1 VSELFAA
8 SLTAFWLGILAAIS
22 PCPLATNIAAISYI
36 GKDLKSGARVLASGA
51 LYALGRVAAYVL
63 VAVLVVSSVLSIPA
77 VAAFLQGGMNRI
89 LGPLLIL
96 IGAFVLGW
104 IRIPTFDWGGRGDA
118 LKQRATR
125 GGLAGAGLLG
135 MLFALSFCP
144 ISAGL
149 FFGSLIPLSVSSGSR
164 IVVPALFGVG
174 TGLPVVAFAIM
185 LGLGVRQL
193 GQVFQ
198 ALTRVERWARLSTGA
213 VFILIGVYFVATRIV
228 GLNL

>member
-1 VSELFAA
+1 VNELLAA

-36 GKDLKSGARVLASGA
+36 GKDLKSGGRVLASGA

-63 VAVLVVSSVLSIPA
+63 VAVLVVSSVLSIPS
-77 VAAFLQGGMNRI
+77 VASFLQGGMNRI
-89 LGPLLIL
+89 LGPLLIV

-104 IRIPTFDWGGRGDA
+104 IRLPKLDWGGRGEA
-118 LKQRATR
+118 LQQRAAR
-125 GGLAGAGLLG
+125 GGFAGAGLLG

-144 ISAGL
+144 VSAGL

-174 TGLPVVAFAIM
+174 TGLPVVVFAIM

>member
-1 VSELFAA
+1 MSELFAA

-36 GKDLKSGARVLASGA
+36 GKDLKTGARVLASGA

-77 VAAFLQGGMNRI
+77 VATFLQGGMNRI
-89 LGPLLIL
+89 LGPLLIV

-104 IRIPTFDWGGRGDA
+104 IRLPKLDWGGRGEA
-118 LKQRATR
+118 LQQRAAR
-125 GGLAGAGLLG
+125 GGFAGAGLLG
-135 MLFALSFCP
+135 ILFALSFCP
-144 ISAGL
+144 VSAGL
-149 FFGSLIPLSVSSGSR
+149 FFGSLIPLSLSSGSR
-164 IVVPALFGVG
+164 MVVPALFGLG
-174 TGLPVVAFAIM
+174 TGLPVVVFAIM

-198 ALTRVERWARLSTGA
+198 ALTRVERWARVSTGA

>member
-1 VSELFAA
+1 VSELLAA

-36 GKDLKSGARVLASGA
+36 GKDLKSGGRVLASGA

-89 LGPLLIL
+89 LGPLLIV

-104 IRIPTFDWGGRGDA
+104 IRLPKLDCGGRGEA
-118 LKQRATR
+118 LQQRAAR
-125 GGLAGAGLLG
+125 GGFAGAGLLG

-164 IVVPALFGVG
+164 IVVPALFGLG
-174 TGLPVVAFAIM
+174 TGLPVVVFAIV

-228 GLNL
+228 GLDL

>member
-1 VSELFAA
+1 VNELFAA

-36 GKDLKSGARVLASGA
+36 GKDLGSGGRVLASGA

-63 VAVLVVSSVLSIPA
+63 VAVLVVSSVLSIPS
-77 VAAFLQGGMNRI
+77 VASFLQGGMNRI
-89 LGPLLIL
+89 LGPLLIV

-104 IRIPTFDWGGRGDA
+104 IRLPKLDWGRRGEA
-118 LKQRATR
+118 LQQRAAR
-125 GGLAGAGLLG
+125 GGFVGAGLLG

-144 ISAGL
+144 VSAGL

-174 TGLPVVAFAIM
+174 TGLPVVGFAIL

-198 ALTRVERWARLSTGA
+198 ALTRVERWARVSTGA
-213 VFILIGVYFVATRIV
+213 VFILVGVYFVATRIV

>member
-1 VSELFAA
+1 MNELFAA

-36 GKDLKSGARVLASGA
+36 GKDLKSGGRVLASGA

-63 VAVLVVSSVLSIPA
+63 VAVLVVSSVLSIPS
-77 VAAFLQGGMNRI
+77 VASFLQGGMNRI
-89 LGPLLIL
+89 LGPLLIV

-104 IRIPTFDWGGRGDA
+104 IRLPKLEWGGRGEA
-118 LKQRATR
+118 LQQRAAR
-125 GGLAGAGLLG
+125 GGFAGAGLLG

-144 ISAGL
+144 VSAGL

-174 TGLPVVAFAIM
+174 TGLPVVGFAIL

-198 ALTRVERWARLSTGA
+198 ALTRVERWARVSTGA
-213 VFILIGVYFVATRIV
+213 VFILVGVYFVATRIV

>member
-1 VSELFAA
+1 VSELLAA

-36 GKDLKSGARVLASGA
+36 GKDLKSGAHVLASSA

-77 VAAFLQGGMNRI
+77 VASFLQGGMNRI
-89 LGPLLIL
+89 LGPLLIV

-104 IRIPTFDWGGRGDA
+104 IRLPKLEWGGRGEA
-118 LKQRATR
+118 LQQRAAR
-125 GGLAGAGLLG
+125 GGFAGAGLLG

-174 TGLPVVAFAIM
+174 TGLPVVVFAIL

>member
-77 VAAFLQGGMNRI
+77 VASFLQGGMNRI
-89 LGPLLIL
+89 LGPLLIV

-104 IRIPTFDWGGRGDA
+104 IRLPKLDWGGRGEA
-118 LKQRATR
+118 LQQRAAR
-125 GGLAGAGLLG
+125 GGFAGAGLLG

-174 TGLPVVAFAIM
+174 TGLPVVVFAIL

-198 ALTRVERWARLSTGA
+198 ALTRVERWARLSTGT
-213 VFILIGVYFVATRIV
+213 VFIVIGVYFVATRIV

>member
-1 VSELFAA
+1 MSELFAA

-36 GKDLKSGARVLASGA
+36 GKDLGSGGRVLASGA

-63 VAVLVVSSVLSIPA
+63 VAVLVVSSVLSIPS
-77 VAAFLQGGMNRI
+77 VASFLQGGMNRI
-89 LGPLLIL
+89 LGPLLIV

-104 IRIPTFDWGGRGDA
+104 IRLPKLDWGRRGEA
-118 LKQRATR
+118 LQQRAAR
-125 GGLAGAGLLG
+125 GGFVGAGLLG

-144 ISAGL
+144 VSAGL

-174 TGLPVVAFAIM
+174 TGLPVVGFAIL

-198 ALTRVERWARLSTGA
+198 ALTRVERWARVSTGA
-213 VFILIGVYFVATRIV
+213 VFILVGVYFVATRIV

>member
-1 VSELFAA
+1 MNELLAA

-36 GKDLKSGARVLASGA
+36 GKDLKSGGRVLASGA

-63 VAVLVVSSVLSIPA
+63 VAVLVVSSVLSIPS
-77 VAAFLQGGMNRI
+77 VASFLQGGMNRI
-89 LGPLLIL
+89 LGPLLIV

-104 IRIPTFDWGGRGDA
+104 IRLPKLDWGGRGEA
-118 LKQRATR
+118 LQQRAAR
-125 GGLAGAGLLG
+125 GGFAGAGLLG

-144 ISAGL
+144 VSAGL

-174 TGLPVVAFAIM
+174 TGLPVVVFAIM

>member
-36 GKDLKSGARVLASGA
+36 GKDLKTGARVLASGA

-77 VAAFLQGGMNRI
+77 VASFLQGGMNRI
-89 LGPLLIL
+89 LGPLLIV

-104 IRIPTFDWGGRGDA
+104 IRLPKLDWGGRGEA
-118 LKQRATR
+118 LQQRAAR
-125 GGLAGAGLLG
+125 GGFAGAGLLG

-144 ISAGL
+144 VSAGL

-174 TGLPVVAFAIM
+174 TGLPVVVFAIM

-213 VFILIGVYFVATRIV
+213 VFILIGAYFVATRIV
-228 GLNL
+228 GLDL

>member
-1 VSELFAA
+1 MSELLAA

-36 GKDLKSGARVLASGA
+36 GKDLNSGARILASGA

-77 VAAFLQGGMNRI
+77 VASFLQGGMNRI
-89 LGPLLIL
+89 LGPLLIV

-104 IRIPTFDWGGRGDA
+104 IRLPKLDWGGRGEA
-118 LKQRATR
+118 LQQRAAR
-125 GGLAGAGLLG
+125 GGFAGAGLLG

-174 TGLPVVAFAIM
+174 TGLPVVAFAI
-185 LGLGVRQL
+185 LLALGVRQL

>member
-1 VSELFAA
+1 MSELFAA

-36 GKDLKSGARVLASGA
+36 GKDLKSGGRVLASGA

-63 VAVLVVSSVLSIPA
+63 VAVLVVSSVLSIPT
-77 VAAFLQGGMNRI
+77 VASFLQGGMNRI
-89 LGPLLIL
+89 LGPLLIV

-104 IRIPTFDWGGRGDA
+104 IRLPKLDWGGRGEA
-118 LKQRATR
+118 LQQRAAR
-125 GGLAGAGLLG
+125 GGFAGAGLLG

-144 ISAGL
+144 MSAGL

-164 IVVPALFGVG
+164 IVVPALFGLG
-174 TGLPVVAFAIM
+174 TGLPVVVFAIM